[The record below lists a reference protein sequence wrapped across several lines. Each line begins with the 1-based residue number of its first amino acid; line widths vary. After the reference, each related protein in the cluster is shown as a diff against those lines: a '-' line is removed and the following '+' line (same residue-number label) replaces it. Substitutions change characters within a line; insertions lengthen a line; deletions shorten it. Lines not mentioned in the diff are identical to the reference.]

1 MSPRRRGHDARRLMG
16 ALEYEVLQ
24 SLWDDSPANVATVLA
39 TVNARREHKDQL
51 AYTTIMT
58 VLSRLHDKGL
68 LDREKAGRGYAYTP
82 RFDESGLV
90 EHLGQQDVA
99 DLVDRYGPVA
109 LAQFAAA
116 LEKAD
121 PATLRRIQRLT
132 EAADHA

>member
-16 ALEYEVLQ
+16 ALEYEVLR

-39 TVNARREHKDQL
+39 TINTRREHNDQL

-90 EHLGQQDVA
+90 EHLGQRDVA

-121 PATLRRIQRLT
+121 PATLRRIQRLA